1 MVGTKIHRE
10 TLGNIRNL
18 DSIKFVITS
27 IEINHFY
34 DLFSILPNER
44 RSKCRRRKITN
55 RNYME
60 MIKRR
65 KMERKLSKLTVD
77 FEFISFNCV
86 IVLNCSKSK
95 TLKDIYDLF
104 HDIIHGK

>member
-34 DLFSILPNER
+34 DLFSILPEANAGGGKQRIE
-44 RSKCRRRKITN
+44 ITW
-55 RNYME
+55 
-60 MIKRR
+60 K
-65 KMERKLSKLTVD
+65 
-77 FEFISFNCV
+77 
-86 IVLNCSKSK
+86 
-95 TLKDIYDLF
+95 
-104 HDIIHGK
+104 